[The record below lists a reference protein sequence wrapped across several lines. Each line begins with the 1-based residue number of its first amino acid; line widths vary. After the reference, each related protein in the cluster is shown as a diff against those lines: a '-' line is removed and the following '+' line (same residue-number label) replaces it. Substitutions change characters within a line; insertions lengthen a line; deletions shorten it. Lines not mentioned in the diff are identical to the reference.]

1 MATKLQELLEELKGL
16 KKYYIEVDSDCD
28 FELVEQGRQDLIK
41 TPELLIK
48 DFELDTII
56 DKYTETTT
64 TYKPGDEVLIT
75 KSCLKTLNGTKGYLI
90 RLHSSKEKLWKIKHS
105 LGICYFS
112 EEEFE
117 PIN

>member
-1 MATKLQELLEELKGL
+1 MATKLQELLEELKSL
-16 KKYYIEVDSDCD
+16 KRFDIDLNNVGRKLYSDQGDLVRSSNIE
-28 FELVEQGRQDLIK
+28 ELI
-41 TPELLIK
+41 T
-48 DFELDTII
+48 
-56 DKYTETTT
+56 KYTETTT

>member
-1 MATKLQELLEELKGL
+1 MTTKLQELLEELKSL
-16 KKYYIEVDSDCD
+16 KRFDIDLNNVGRKLYSDQGDLVRSSNIE
-28 FELVEQGRQDLIK
+28 ELI
-41 TPELLIK
+41 T
-48 DFELDTII
+48 
-56 DKYTETTT
+56 KYTETTT

-90 RLHSSKEKLWKIKHS
+90 RLYSSKEKLWKIKHS

>member
-1 MATKLQELLEELKGL
+1 MTTKLKQLLDELTMLKEYFAQDLLVNGLTEMVVLKDDLEEL
-16 KKYYIEVDSDCD
+16 
-28 FELVEQGRQDLIK
+28 
-41 TPELLIK
+41 
-48 DFELDTII
+48 I

-64 TYKPGDEVLIT
+64 TYKPGDKILIT
-75 KSCLKTLNGTKGYLI
+75 KSYLKTLNGTKGYLI

>member
-16 KKYYIEVDSDCD
+16 KKWDI
-28 FELVEQGRQDLIK
+28 LVEDWDIDFDIIEHPAGEFIKSGEILQLIA
-41 TPELLIK
+41 
-48 DFELDTII
+48 
-56 DKYTETTT
+56 KYTETTP

-75 KSCLKTLNGTKGYLI
+75 KSCLKILNGTKGYLI
-90 RLHSSKEKLWKIKHS
+90 RLHTNKSKEKRWKIKHS
-105 LGICYFS
+105 LGTCYFS

>member
-1 MATKLQELLEELKGL
+1 MNTITVKQLLDELTMLKEYFAQDLLVNGLTEMVVLKDDLEEL
-16 KKYYIEVDSDCD
+16 
-28 FELVEQGRQDLIK
+28 
-41 TPELLIK
+41 
-48 DFELDTII
+48 I

-64 TYKPGDEVLIT
+64 TYKPGDKILIT

>member
-1 MATKLQELLEELKGL
+1 MATKLQELLEELKSL
-16 KKYYIEVDSDCD
+16 KRFDIDLNNVGRKLYSDQGDLVRSSNIE
-28 FELVEQGRQDLIK
+28 ELI
-41 TPELLIK
+41 T
-48 DFELDTII
+48 
-56 DKYTETTT
+56 KYTETTT

-90 RLHSSKEKLWKIKHS
+90 RLYSSKEKLWKIKHS

-112 EEEFE
+112 EEKFE